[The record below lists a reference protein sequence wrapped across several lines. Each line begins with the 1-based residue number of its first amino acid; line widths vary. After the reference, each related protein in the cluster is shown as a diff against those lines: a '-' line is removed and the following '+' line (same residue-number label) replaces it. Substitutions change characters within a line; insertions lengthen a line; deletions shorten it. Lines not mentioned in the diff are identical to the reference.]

1 MPLTEPQYTLLDAL
15 TRRLPLGAAL
25 ETVAELPGVDPE
37 ELLGSLREW
46 FATWAGEGLF
56 AAVEFG

>member
-1 MPLTEPQYTLLDAL
+1 MSASRTSTATEASIS
-15 TRRLPLGAAL
+15 GAAL

-37 ELLGSLREW
+37 ELLGLLREW